1 MKKGNQN
8 VFVKSAELGLPF
20 GALLTVASISMQ
32 YFDMVQALLLVVMLI
47 IVIAPVVLLRYQVRY
62 FVESDGF
69 ATFSELWSLGIFTT
83 ICGSLICAMLSYGA
97 ATLFRPD
104 FLYEQAQWYIDFCKH
119 NHLQQLD
126 EVVDVLQKMIKHN
139 LMPSVIDYYMQMMCY
154 TTSLGCMGGALTA
167 YLAGLTPIGKIEKRT
182 KN

>member
-1 MKKGNQN
+1 MKKGTQN
-8 VFVKSAELGLPF
+8 VFVRSAELGLPF
-20 GALLTVASISMQ
+20 GALLTAASISML
-32 YFDMVQALLLVVMLI
+32 YFDIVPALYIVVMLV
-47 IVIAPVVLLRYQVRY
+47 IVVAPVVLLRYQVRY

-104 FLYEQAQWYIDFCKH
+104 FLYEQAQWYIDFCKQ
-119 NHLQQLD
+119 NHVTQLG

-139 LMPSVIDYYMQMMCY
+139 LMPSIIDYYMQMMCF

-167 YLAGLTPIGKIEKRT
+167 YFAGLTPMGKREKKT